1 MASDPGGPRASSARA
16 VLTRVGVL
24 LLAGALLGALCGV
37 VWQWVWTPPTGAAWQ
52 QKWYLDPAGV
62 TAEVGATGWFTVI
75 GVVGGVVYG
84 TVAGKACRG
93 RELATLAG
101 VVLGGLLAA
110 WVMYAVGHALGP
122 ADPHELART
131 AGDWEKIPGDLR
143 LAGAGLPLP
152 LSEVRFGSSALL
164 APAVGA
170 LLGLVGILFGD
181 APRRV
186 RTRRSR
192 HERDAEPAPDGTYA

>member
-1 MASDPGGPRASSARA
+1 MAAGPGAPRTSSTRA
-16 VLTRVGVL
+16 VLVRVGVL
-24 LLAGALLGALCGV
+24 LLAGVLLGAVCGV

-52 QKWYLDPAGV
+52 HKWYLDPAGV
-62 TAEVGATGWFTVI
+62 TAEVGATGWFTVV

-101 VVLGGLLAA
+101 VVLGSLLAA

-122 ADPHELART
+122 ADPHELARS
-131 AGDWEKIPGDLR
+131 ADDWEKIPGDLR

-152 LSEVRFGSSALL
+152 LTELRFGSSVLL
-164 APAVGA
+164 APLVGA

-181 APRRV
+181 APRRA

-192 HERDAEPAPDGTYA
+192 RAPDAEAAPDSTYV